1 MAADYDAS
9 VATLESIALS
19 LGNELKTQISLAVF
33 HFEIIRF
40 TESDCVLL
48 RERVLS
54 GSGPA
59 SELRTGQY
67 LIRKKA
73 DTQDFTEI
81 RCAVV
86 GNVDAGKSTL
96 LGVLTHGEL
105 DNGNLISHYRNHFHL
120 HDFQVFNSSN
130 RKGIGPSKIVPSQ
143 T

>member
-1 MAADYDAS
+1 M
-9 VATLESIALS
+9 
-19 LGNELKTQISLAVF
+19 VF

-105 DNGNLISHYRNHFHL
+105 DNGNLISH
-120 HDFQVFNSSN
+120 
-130 RKGIGPSKIVPSQ
+130 
-143 T
+143 

>member
-1 MAADYDAS
+1 MLISWIPASENFHLVFYLLLGLVAADYDAS

-19 LGNELKTQISLAVF
+19 LGNKLKTQIALAVF

-54 GSGPA
+54 GNGPA

-105 DNGNLISHYRNHFHL
+105 DNGNLISH
-120 HDFQVFNSSN
+120 
-130 RKGIGPSKIVPSQ
+130 
-143 T
+143 

>member
-1 MAADYDAS
+1 MVLGLSSKLVYSFVFFLLIGLVAADYDAS

-105 DNGNLISHYRNHFHL
+105 DNGNLISH
-120 HDFQVFNSSN
+120 
-130 RKGIGPSKIVPSQ
+130 
-143 T
+143 